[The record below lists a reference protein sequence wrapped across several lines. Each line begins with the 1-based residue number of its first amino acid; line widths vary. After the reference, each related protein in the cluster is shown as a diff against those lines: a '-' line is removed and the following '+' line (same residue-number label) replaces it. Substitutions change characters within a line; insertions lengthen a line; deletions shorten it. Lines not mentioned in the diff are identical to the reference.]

1 MSLVFKTPKSTLN
14 TTTGEGQNIGYG
26 DCPEC
31 PECPKVELSDVDV
44 EYTENGE
51 YTLTPEGDG
60 FSSVGIT
67 VNIDTQAIEDAAYA
81 EGEAA
86 GIITGKA
93 QGVAEQK
100 AKLETATFVSNGT
113 YTKEDGYNE
122 VTVDVPSDVNNQTKN
137 VTISSNGTETITADS
152 GYSGL
157 GSVEVTV
164 DVPEKQLT
172 DTLRTY
178 TENGEYTITPTEGY
192 DGFSEV
198 NVSVQIDE
206 QAIYQDGF
214 NSGLDAG
221 IAEQKAKLTS
231 TTFSS
236 NDTFSNEDGW
246 NEVTVDVQPN
256 LDVLEVTPSTQ
267 SQQFL
272 PESGYDG
279 FSQVDVDPVTSA
291 IDSNITAS
299 NIKKDVTIL
308 GVTGTY
314 TPNTTTLEVA
324 QNGRY
329 NASEAGY
336 DGYDIVTVNVPSSTV
351 ETGATYTADVIGT
364 HTIEPSKGYDGMDSV
379 ELTVVTNPYGSTSFP
394 FDDYLTMLK
403 IDFDEGYYYTE
414 ITSGEINETTGYY
427 DAESGG
433 GEVLHIKPYISDGGD
448 PATYS
453 FPEDFDLV
461 DKQIIVFFR
470 KENATPITDER
481 SGDVIGIDIDEC
493 ELSSINDN
501 ANPET
506 WLGGNCPDWSSIGW
520 DCNDVTASGIDAE
533 LAYTAQKKAE
543 YEAGTINNLAS
554 DSKLVFAP
562 NINYPSNS
570 SSFYAND
577 DELTFVPPIEY
588 TDIYQFYVESMF
600 NYCVSLKY
608 VDITLHNTIRI
619 DNLFSNCTTLKTATL
634 RNTSTVTSAKQA
646 FRNCTYLEEAPFFD
660 TSNVTNMSGM
670 FQGCNQ
676 MLTTIPQYNTESVT
690 DMSNFLNGCAKIV
703 NIPLL
708 NTSNVTTFSGAFRS
722 TKITSIPQLNTSN
735 VEDITNAF
743 NSCKSLTTI
752 PQLDFSKVKAFGFSF
767 TNCTALTTIGGFIN
781 LGKALEARQQ
791 TFDLSASTLLTKE
804 SIMNVIN
811 NLAAPDNTNI
821 TGTTL
826 LLSATSYALLTE
838 EDIAIATAKNWSV
851 TSV

>member
-100 AKLETATFVSNGT
+100 AKLESATFVSNGT

-122 VTVDVPSDVNNQTKN
+122 VTVNVPSDVNNQTKN

-336 DGYDIVTVNVPSSTV
+336 DGYDIVTVNVPSNTV

-379 ELTVVTNPYGSTSFP
+379 ELTVESNPYGSVGFP

-461 DKQIIVFFR
+461 DKQIVVFFR

-506 WLGGNCPDWSSIGW
+506 WPFGTLRVTENGSVDPTGYAEIDVEVNPTLQTKSVVPSDRQQVITPDRDYDGLSEVTVSGVTAAIDQNITASNIKDGVTILGVTGTYDPQPSLESKTASYTANGTYTITPSTGYDGMDEVEVTVNVAGGSGTQCPDWSSIGW
-520 DCNDVTASGIDAE
+520 DCNNVENSELKADIAVTAQA
-533 LAYTAQKKAE
+533 KAE
-543 YEAGTINNLAS
+543 FEAGAITNFNT
-554 DSKLVFAP
+554 KTLVFAP
-562 NINYPSNS
+562 NITLPSDS
-570 SSFYAND
+570 SSLFAN
-577 DELTFVPPIEY
+577 
-588 TDIYQFYVESMF
+588 QG
-600 NYCVSLKY
+600 
-608 VDITLHNTIRI
+608 R
-619 DNLFSNCTTLKTATL
+619 L
-634 RNTSTVTSAKQA
+634 R
-646 FRNCTYLEEAPFFD
+646 YLPEFD
-660 TSNVTNMSGM
+660 GTPTNINNM
-670 FQGCNQ
+670 FQAVN
-676 MLTTIPQYNTESVT
+676 LTTQPQ
-690 DMSNFLNGCAKIV
+690 
-703 NIPLL
+703 
-708 NTSNVTTFSGAFRS
+708 
-722 TKITSIPQLNTSN
+722 
-735 VEDITNAF
+735 F
-743 NSCKSLTTI
+743 N
-752 PQLDFSKVKAFGFSF
+752 
-767 TNCTALTTIGGFIN
+767 
-781 LGKALEARQQ
+781 
-791 TFDLSASTLLTKE
+791 
-804 SIMNVIN
+804 
-811 NLAAPDNTNI
+811 
-821 TGTTL
+821 
-826 LLSATSYALLTE
+826 
-838 EDIAIATAKNWSV
+838 
-851 TSV
+851 